1 MKIAVVGSRDLHV
14 ENLGAYIPEEVTE
27 IISGGARGIDMDAR
41 TYALQHGI
49 QLTEIRPEYKR
60 YGRAAPL
67 YRNIEIIERA
77 ELVIAFWDGRSRGTR
92 FVVEACK
99 KRGVPVQVFTP

>member
-49 QLTEIRPEYKR
+49 QLTETGQSTK
-60 YGRAAPL
+60 GMAAPL
-67 YRNIEIIERA
+67 PCTGI
-77 ELVIAFWDGRSRGTR
+77 
-92 FVVEACK
+92 
-99 KRGVPVQVFTP
+99 